1 MFLNHFRNK
10 RVLITGHTGFK
21 GSWLTLWL
29 NKLDA
34 KVSGYSKDIPT
45 NPSLFESL
53 NLEQKIEHNSGDILD
68 YDSLKKVFEKF
79 KPEIVFHLA
88 AQPIV
93 SESIKNPIDTYTTNI
108 IGSANVLECIRNTKS
123 IQTAVMITSDK
134 CYENVEWEYGYREI
148 DALGGKDPYSA
159 SKAGAEIIFS
169 SYFKSF

>member
-68 YDSLKKVFEKF
+68 YDSLKKV
-79 KPEIVFHLA
+79 L
-88 AQPIV
+88 
-93 SESIKNPIDTYTTNI
+93 
-108 IGSANVLECIRNTKS
+108 
-123 IQTAVMITSDK
+123 
-134 CYENVEWEYGYREI
+134 
-148 DALGGKDPYSA
+148 
-159 SKAGAEIIFS
+159 
-169 SYFKSF
+169 FKSNLPGVAVTPIYVPLLISVLGFVSISCSTS

>member
-79 KPEIVFHLA
+79 KLKLFSFSCP
-88 AQPIV
+88 
-93 SESIKNPIDTYTTNI
+93 TYCKRVN
-108 IGSANVLECIRNTKS
+108 
-123 IQTAVMITSDK
+123 
-134 CYENVEWEYGYREI
+134 
-148 DALGGKDPYSA
+148 
-159 SKAGAEIIFS
+159 
-169 SYFKSF
+169 

>member
-1 MFLNHFRNK
+1 MANIM
-10 RVLITGHTGFK
+10 V
-21 GSWLTLWL
+21 

-53 NLEQKIEHNSGDILD
+53 NSTKIEHNSGDILD

-108 IGSANVLECIRNTKS
+108 IGSVNVLECIRNTK
-123 IQTAVMITSDK
+123 V
-134 CYENVEWEYGYREI
+134 YR
-148 DALGGKDPYSA
+148 LQL
-159 SKAGAEIIFS
+159 
-169 SYFKSF
+169 